1 MFKVLPNLQHQS
13 SLEMNKNNFM
23 SEISYIIMYL
33 KTMFAMLSVSIILIH
48 LTKVMI
54 IGYFVTVTLLETS
67 IIIMFISVLL
77 D

>member
-1 MFKVLPNLQHQS
+1 MFKVLPNLQHQ